1 MENGFKADDAA
12 ILEAGGY
19 AVVGEADRQVL
30 VGITRDD
37 KGAPT
42 GVALAVRRGT
52 TLAEVHLSEIAAGEV
67 VELLRAARRMC
78 PVEEETE

>member
-1 MENGFKADDAA
+1 M
-12 ILEAGGY
+12 
-19 AVVGEADRQVL
+19 L